1 MDQGQTIVYGKL
13 VRDQIPQIIE
23 ADGKTPT
30 VRVLGESEV
39 VPALTAKL
47 AEEAE
52 ELRRAGPDD
61 RLEELADIYEVLS
74 ALTET
79 LGYSDE
85 EVKEAAHHKR
95 IKRGGFRRGLWLDE
109 VRSAKRS

>member
-1 MDQGQTIVYGKL
+1 MIVYGKL
-13 VRDQIPQIIE
+13 VRDQIPTIIE
-23 ADGKTPT
+23 ADGRTAT

-52 ELRRAGPDD
+52 ELRRAEPDD
-61 RLEELADIYEVLS
+61 RLEELADIYEVLT

-85 EVKEAAHHKR
+85 EVKEAALHKR
-95 IKRGGFRRGLWLDE
+95 TKRGGFRRRLWLDE
-109 VRSAKRS
+109 VRSVKRP